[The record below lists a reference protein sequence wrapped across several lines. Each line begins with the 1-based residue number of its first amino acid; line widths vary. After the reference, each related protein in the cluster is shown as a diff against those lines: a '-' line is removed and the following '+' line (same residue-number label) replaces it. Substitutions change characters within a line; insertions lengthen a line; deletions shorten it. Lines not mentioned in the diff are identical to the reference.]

1 MHNNE
6 YVEITVL
13 CMIYNNDEL
22 LLQNRIKKDWYGI
35 TFPGGHV
42 EKNESFT
49 NAVIREMK
57 EETGLKI
64 YEPRLCGIEQFS
76 KNNVR
81 YLILLYKTNKFSGT
95 LISSNEG
102 EMLWIKR
109 SELTNYPLV
118 KNFMDVLYIFD
129 NDRVNELVYNNEE
142 VLCPIYF

>member
-1 MHNNE
+1 
-6 YVEITVL
+6 
-13 CMIYNNDEL
+13 
-22 LLQNRIKKDWYGI
+22 
-35 TFPGGHV
+35 
-42 EKNESFT
+42 
-49 NAVIREMK
+49 MK
-57 EETGLKI
+57 EETGLNI

-109 SELTNYPLV
+109 SELTNYSLV

-129 NDRVNELVYNNEE
+129 NDKVNELVYNNEE
-142 VLCPIYF
+142 VLYPIYF